1 MAKRKRAKNSSGGS
15 SRKKAK
21 ATAPPV
27 VSRLMSLP
35 PELRNSIYEYVL
47 LEPDDIDVD
56 TNLLPPALIQ
66 VSPQIK
72 AEASGIWYAQNQFH
86 NDIIDCNIEVAMK
99 WRWHILRLG
108 MPTSNGTSA
117 ILPSPNWT
125 NLLRWCQYVCA
136 SGQAIRLNLEDD
148 LNPEEAVVEAAHAIA
163 YEHCYDNR
171 TWEECKL
178 VLEPLR
184 RIAGIVDNRWLL

>member
-1 MAKRKRAKNSSGGS
+1 MAKRKRGKNSSGAS

-56 TNLLPPALIQ
+56 ANLLPPALIQ

-72 AEASGIWYAQNQFH
+72 AEASGICNEVEKAYSSTRYAYQ
-86 NDIIDCNIEVAMK
+86 
-99 WRWHILRLG
+99 
-108 MPTSNGTSA
+108 
-117 ILPSPNWT
+117 
-125 NLLRWCQYVCA
+125 
-136 SGQAIRLNLEDD
+136 
-148 LNPEEAVVEAAHAIA
+148 
-163 YEHCYDNR
+163 
-171 TWEECKL
+171 
-178 VLEPLR
+178 
-184 RIAGIVDNRWLL
+184 